1 MALAA
6 AARAAAATFK
16 VPVRKNHNLAA
27 AAQYDKD
34 TNSAAWAAM
43 VDSIVW
49 PGKDITRLM
58 LVEFSRKHS
67 YTHLKWLF
75 TEAEAQA
82 FCHPGRCFQHRY
94 GINFRVLQGFGIR
107 QSLVKFR
114 VRAIDDDRRCFLGMQ
129 QLQSHTAVWH
139 LAIHGEFRAID
150 DAARSLSPTLLPLGM
165 MR

>member
-43 VDSIVW
+43 VDSMVW

-58 LVEFSRKHS
+58 LVGFPTVGNIP
-67 YTHLKWLF
+67 TH
-75 TEAEAQA
+75 T
-82 FCHPGRCFQHRY
+82 
-94 GINFRVLQGFGIR
+94 
-107 QSLVKFR
+107 
-114 VRAIDDDRRCFLGMQ
+114 
-129 QLQSHTAVWH
+129 
-139 LAIHGEFRAID
+139 
-150 DAARSLSPTLLPLGM
+150 
-165 MR
+165 